1 MPRRSTSARTL
12 QRGRSA
18 AAAPRSLLMN
28 LPPLPRGERGYLVAF
43 AILSVRHRP
52 TPASATQFGSLSG
65 LAIRYGPA
73 SREIRASIL
82 GASIQRKR
90 KGRASKSKMA
100 GMEAPAEQKS
110 PKATR
115 RVHERLLEV
124 LEDADALVYALVGMV
139 FLAGAFAML
148 GYSVAA
154 FPANLRETGFALAI
168 VTLVNDLLLV
178 MIIMEVLRTVLS
190 YIQERGSSLQP
201 FLFIAAISATRRILA
216 IGAQMSVVG
225 ETLSPQKFKEAMID
239 LAANAGAILAIAAA
253 LYLLARRSSTD
264 DTRRSVAE
272 LRSL

>member
-1 MPRRSTSARTL
+1 MM
-12 QRGRSA
+12 GW
-18 AAAPRSLLMN
+18 MD
-28 LPPLPRGERGYLVAF
+28 
-43 AILSVRHRP
+43 
-52 TPASATQFGSLSG
+52 
-65 LAIRYGPA
+65 
-73 SREIRASIL
+73 
-82 GASIQRKR
+82 
-90 KGRASKSKMA
+90 
-100 GMEAPAEQKS
+100 APAAQKS
-110 PKATR
+110 PTATR